1 MTKPLPSLAL
11 DMSQDGI
18 ALHQLAFDGH
28 WHELARVALNDP
40 ALRARLSNMRS
51 VATKLEGRR
60 VKTRVWL
67 PEDQIVRTNLSILGN
82 DDGSRLNQARAEI
95 AAQFG
100 GKPKDYAIQLGK
112 RAEGGAFPVAAVRIR
127 TLQEARTFAK
137 SHGFKAKVYS
147 TQKSVEG
154 FNTPPNF
161 TVPADKVKAAGLG
174 FVAAAAATVV
184 LGGGIAFYALD
195 PLNLWE
201 TPPKVSDFAPFQ
213 QPNPGIER
221 AGGPAMPS
229 LPATPPVFP
238 AFAGIESSSSPNG
251 LPYLPPRQLT
261 ADAQE
266 VILAP
271 SIPIE
276 DTAPDAFQ
284 IASATLVNWPAGI
297 AALPDPASADTL
309 PSIGL
314 FSLQSQIIEPIQPE
328 LDGPPLPPSGPMV
341 AFRSPPRPTTV
352 ANTAFYLEPLPATA
366 TRLSQGALADFISRS
381 GLTAEQL
388 SRMPAPLL
396 LIESKV
402 VEVSAGLPP
411 ILPLLRSGL
420 AIPPQVAPPPL
431 AETAPEPLELAPL
444 FTLVDGKPDILP
456 LRRSV
461 APIIVP
467 PEDQLPFQLVTG
479 APDIRPLFRP
489 TPDVVVETDAV
500 VDAVVETEIVVEPE
514 VVTDPEVVTAPE
526 GGAVEPLEEDTQIAA
541 ETNEETPAAEAV
553 LEDANLAA
561 AVDAA
566 IETIT
571 PDSPQLF
578 ALLEGQPALL
588 PRLRSGNVI
597 SPSTPA
603 LDPATA
609 EANALR
615 PRRRPQAIIDLP
627 APIDPMISGAAPA
640 NANRPEHRGAN
651 FAANTARIIEIT
663 TSRPRVTAPAV
674 PSDPQSVSLPT
685 SASVARSATIEN
697 ALNLRKTNLLGIYGT
712 ADNRT
717 ALILLSSGRRVR
729 VQMGESFS
737 GWTVVAISEN
747 TVRIRKRNREEI
759 LRMPAE

>member
-51 VATKLEGRR
+51 VAAKLEGRR
-60 VKTRVWL
+60 IKTRVWL
-67 PEDQIVRTNLSILGN
+67 PEDQIVQADLSILGN
-82 DDGSRLNQARAEI
+82 DERARLTNARAEI
-95 AAQFG
+95 AAKFG
-100 GKPKDYAIQLGK
+100 GKPKDYAVQLGK
-112 RAEGGAFPVAAVRIR
+112 RAEGGAFPVAAVRLR

-137 SHGFKAKVYS
+137 SHGFKAKTYS
-147 TQKSVEG
+147 TQSAIEG
-154 FNTPPNF
+154 FSTPPNF
-161 TVPADKVKAAGLG
+161 VLPADKIKAAGLG
-174 FVAAAAATVV
+174 LVAATAATVV

-201 TPPKVSDFAPFQ
+201 APPKVSDFAPFQ

-221 AGGPAMPS
+221 ASGAAIASAPIAAPG
-229 LPATPPVFP
+229 FP
-238 AFAGIESSSSPNG
+238 EFAGIASDSAPSA

-271 SIPIE
+271 
-276 DTAPDAFQ
+276 TAPSDEAPPDALQ
-284 IASATLVNWPAGI
+284 LAAATLVNWPASI
-297 AALPDPASADTL
+297 DALAIPASADAL

-314 FSLQSQIIEPIQPE
+314 FSLQDRITAPPQPE
-328 LDGPPLPPSGPMV
+328 VDSPPAPPSGPML
-341 AFRSPPRPTTV
+341 AFSSPPRPVTV

-366 TRLSQGALADFISRS
+366 TRLSQDALADFISRS
-381 GLTAEQL
+381 GLTAAQL

-402 VEVSAGLPP
+402 VEIIPGLPP
-411 ILPLLRSGL
+411 LLPRLRSGR
-420 AIPPQVAPPPL
+420 AVPPQVAPPPEV
-431 AETAPEPLELAPL
+431 ETPPVPAGPAPL
-444 FTLVDGKPDILP
+444 FALLSGRPDVIP
-456 LRRSV
+456 LRR
-461 APIIVP
+461 P
-467 PEDQLPFQLVTG
+467 PPPPAVLPPAEQLPFQLVSG
-479 APDIRPLFRP
+479 APDIRPEFRP
-489 TPDVVVETDAV
+489 VP
-500 VDAVVETEIVVEPE
+500 AVVEASTAELDEPTADEPE
-514 VVTDPEVVTAPE
+514 VVT
-526 GGAVEPLEEDTQIAA
+526 
-541 ETNEETPAAEAV
+541 ETPPEPPAEAPSA
-553 LEDANLAA
+553 DDTSLAA

-566 IETIT
+566 IDTATSE
-571 PDSPQLF
+571 PAQLF

-588 PRLRSGNVI
+588 PRLRSGAVI
-597 SPSTPA
+597 SPTVPELA
-603 LDPATA
+603 PATA

-640 NANRPEHRGAN
+640 SATRPKHRGGN
-651 FAANTARIIEIT
+651 FAANVARINEIAA
-663 TSRPRVTAPAV
+663 SRPRVTAPAV
-674 PSDPQSVSLPT
+674 PIDPQTVSLPT

-697 ALNLRKTNLLGIYGT
+697 ALNLRKTNLLGIFGT

-729 VQMGESFS
+729 VQTGQSFS
-737 GWTVVAISEN
+737 GWTVVAISEH
-747 TVRIRKRNREEI
+747 TVRIRKRSREEI

>member
-51 VATKLEGRR
+51 IATKLEGRR

-67 PEDQIVRTNLSILGN
+67 PEDQIVQANISILGN
-82 DDGSRLNQARAEI
+82 EDGARLTNARVEI
-95 AAQFG
+95 AAKFG
-100 GKPKDYAIQLGK
+100 GKPKDYAVKLGK

-127 TLQEARTFAK
+127 TMQEARTFAK
-137 SHGFKAKVYS
+137 SHGFRAKSYS
-147 TQKSVEG
+147 TQSPVEG
-154 FNTPPNF
+154 FATPPNF
-161 TVPADKVKAAGLG
+161 TVPADKVKAVGLG
-174 FVAAAAATVV
+174 LVATAAATVV

-201 TPPKVSDFAPFQ
+201 APPKVSDFAPFQ

-221 AGGPAMPS
+221 AGGPAVPS
-229 LPATPPVFP
+229 VPNGGPVFP
-238 AFAGIESSSSPNG
+238 VFAGIASNSAPSV

-266 VILAP
+266 VIITPTAP
-271 SIPIE
+271 SAE
-276 DTAPDAFQ
+276 APPEALQ
-284 IASATLVNWPAGI
+284 MAGVTLVNWPATI
-297 AALPDPASADTL
+297 AALAPPASADAL

-314 FSLQSQIIEPIQPE
+314 FSLQDHIAALPLPA
-328 LDGPPLPPSGPMV
+328 LDSPPAPPSGPMV
-341 AFRSPPRPTTV
+341 AFNSPPRPITV

-366 TRLSQGALADFISRS
+366 TRLSQSALADFISRS

-402 VEVSAGLPP
+402 VEVTAGLPP
-411 ILPLLRSGL
+411 ILPHLRSGL
-420 AIPPQVAPPPL
+420 AIPPQVAPPPQV
-431 AETAPEPLELAPL
+431 ETPPVPTGPAPL
-444 FTLVDGKPDILP
+444 FTLVIGKPDIIP
-456 LRRSV
+456 LRRPQP
-461 APIIVP
+461 PIVVP
-467 PEDQLPFQLVTG
+467 PAEQLPFQLVNG

-489 TPDVVVETDAV
+489 V
-500 VDAVVETEIVVEPE
+500 PE
-514 VVTDPEVVTAPE
+514 VAEAPAPE
-526 GGAVEPLEEDTQIAA
+526 AVEPPVNEPEIVA
-541 ETNEETPAAEAV
+541 ETTEVAPAEAS
-553 LEDANLAA
+553 EPDNASLAA

-566 IETIT
+566 IESAT
-571 PDSPQLF
+571 PDTPRLF

-588 PRLRSGNVI
+588 PRLRSGAVI
-597 SPSTPA
+597 SPAVPE

-640 NANRPEHRGAN
+640 SAFRPSHRGAN

-663 TSRPRVTAPAV
+663 TSRPRVTTPAV
-674 PSDPQSVSLPT
+674 PTDPQTVNLPT

-697 ALNLRKTNLLGIYGT
+697 AINLRKTNLLGIYGT

-737 GWTVVAISEN
+737 GWTVVAISES
-747 TVRIRKRNREEI
+747 TVRIRKRSREEI

>member
-60 VKTRVWL
+60 VKARVWL
-67 PEDQIVRTNLSILGN
+67 PADQIVRANLSILGN
-82 DDGSRLNQARAEI
+82 EDGARLSHARAEI
-95 AAQFG
+95 AAKFG
-100 GKPKDYAIQLGK
+100 GKPKDYAVQLGK

-127 TLQEARTFAK
+127 TMQEARTFAK
-137 SHGFKAKVYS
+137 SHGFRAKSYS
-147 TQKSVEG
+147 TQSPIEG
-154 FNTPPNF
+154 FSTPPNF
-161 TVPADKVKAAGLG
+161 TVPADKVKAVGLG
-174 FVAAAAATVV
+174 LVAATAATVV

-201 TPPKVSDFAPFQ
+201 APPKVSDFAPFQ

-221 AGGPAMPS
+221 AGGPAVPNA
-229 LPATPPVFP
+229 PIGAPVFP
-238 AFAGIESSSSPNG
+238 VFAGIASHTAPST

-266 VILAP
+266 VVLAP
-271 SIPIE
+271 TAPSAE
-276 DTAPDAFQ
+276 AAPDAVQ
-284 IASATLVNWPAGI
+284 MANVTLVNWPATI
-297 AALPDPASADTL
+297 AALAMPASADAL

-314 FSLQSQIIEPIQPE
+314 FSLQDRIAALPLPA
-328 LDGPPLPPSGPMV
+328 LDSPPAPPSGPML
-341 AFRSPPRPTTV
+341 AFNSPPRPMTV

-381 GLTAEQL
+381 GLTAAQL

-402 VEVSAGLPP
+402 VEVTAGLPP
-411 ILPLLRSGL
+411 ILPRLRSGL
-420 AIPPQVAPPPL
+420 AIPPQVAPLPEVETPP
-431 AETAPEPLELAPL
+431 APTGPAPL
-444 FTLVDGKPDILP
+444 FTLVSGKPDIIP
-456 LRRSV
+456 LRR
-461 APIIVP
+461 APPPIVLP
-467 PEDQLPFQLVTG
+467 PEEQLPFQLVNG
-479 APDIRPLFRP
+479 APDIRPLLRP
-489 TPDVVVETDAV
+489 TP
-500 VDAVVETEIVVEPE
+500 E
-514 VVTDPEVVTAPE
+514 VVAPPATE
-526 GGAVEPLEEDTQIAA
+526 AVEPPVDEPEIAVAEEAPIEAA
-541 ETNEETPAAEAV
+541 EPD
-553 LEDANLAA
+553 DASLAA

-566 IETIT
+566 IESAT
-571 PDSPQLF
+571 PETPQVF

-588 PRLRSGNVI
+588 PRLRSGGVI
-597 SPSTPA
+597 SPAGPQ

-615 PRRRPQAIIDLP
+615 PRRRPQTIIDLP

-640 NANRPEHRGAN
+640 SASRPKHRGAN

-674 PSDPQSVSLPT
+674 PSDPQTVSLPT

-717 ALILLSSGRRVR
+717 ALILLSSGRRIR
-729 VQMGESFS
+729 VQTGESFS
-737 GWTVVAISEN
+737 GWTVVAISES
-747 TVRIRKRNREEI
+747 TVRIRKRSREEI